1 MFLLGGIKEAELL
14 MVFVIAL
21 RKSQPTLV
29 APSIIAIDPH
39 ASTHG
44 VKVSNDNNNLSAPEG
59 IPRTVQFHNI
69 NFLL

>member
-1 MFLLGGIKEAELL
+1 

-21 RKSQPTLV
+21 WKSRPTADYLLL
-29 APSIIAIDPH
+29 SIIAIDPRPH
-39 ASTHG
+39 GSTHG
-44 VKVSNDNNNLSAPEG
+44 VKVSNDNNNLFVPEG